1 MKNKSINF
9 FKKLVK
15 YYNSLSILKKFLIP
29 SMTGFMF
36 FLLFYLYIL
45 SNTTYMKKTIYQ
57 INKETIPIYETIYN
71 NEFLLQKISFE
82 LHSAVVAKELDWVK
96 KTNTYANTIQKSLQ
110 NLKSTTFKNRIFEI
124 EKAFNEYYIE
134 ASELSE
140 DLIKDNNTY
149 DYIHIKTLLVV
160 NKYNKILELF
170 KSTREIIKGDIKNE
184 VTLIYSTSS
193 RVLFD
198 SSYAFILWL
207 FLSSLGLYYIYKD
220 MSSRIEQ
227 IVEEAENIS
236 QGKANFHKR
245 LSSISTDE
253 LGLIVNSINTFISK
267 LEKNHEDLE
276 VAKNDI
282 KRFIA
287 DTVHQIR
294 TPLSSILMNAEMIR
308 HLQKDESFTSYID
321 SIDASINMLSNSYE
335 DLSYITSSDSI
346 KYNPNYLSLSEMLEK
361 RIEFFETVCK
371 MNLKEIESSID
382 ANIYAYI
389 NIVEC
394 ERIIDNNIANAIKYA
409 EIEKPIYINLYKSK
423 NSDKII
429 LEFRSFAKEIK
440 NKNKIFEKNYR
451 EEESKRGLG
460 LGLNIVKNIC
470 DKYNI
475 LYKASYKDK
484 QNIFTYT
491 FNKILNDRIN
501 LN

>member
-9 FKKLVK
+9 FKNFAK

-29 SMTGFMF
+29 SILGFMF
-36 FLLFYLYIL
+36 FLLFFIYIL
-45 SNTTYMKKTIYQ
+45 SNTTYVKETIYQ
-57 INKETIPIYETIYN
+57 INKELIPIYETIYN

-96 KTNTYANTIQKSLQ
+96 KTNNHARKIHRSLAA
-110 NLKSTTFKNRIFEI
+110 LKYTSFKNEI
-124 EKAFNEYYIE
+124 LDMEKAFNEYYLE

-140 DLIKDNNTY
+140 DLIEENNTY

-170 KSTREIIKGDIKNE
+170 QNTREMIKKNIR
-184 VTLIYSTSS
+184 TDTSSISSTSTE
-193 RVLFD
+193 VLLN
-198 SSYAFILWL
+198 SSYLFILWIL
-207 FLSSLGLYYIYKD
+207 LTFLGLFYIYRD
-220 MSSRIEQ
+220 MSLRIKQ
-227 IVEEAENIS
+227 IVEESETIA

-245 LSSISTDE
+245 LSSISSDE
-253 LGLIVNSINTFISK
+253 LGLVVNSINSFISK
-267 LEKNHEDLE
+267 LEKNHKELE
-276 VAKNDI
+276 EAKNDI

-308 HLQKDESFTSYID
+308 HLQKDDSLSSYID

-335 DLSYITSSDSI
+335 DLSYISSYDSI
-346 KYNPNYLSLSEMLEK
+346 KYNPSFLSLSEILEK
-361 RIEFFETVCK
+361 RIEFFDTVCK
-371 MNLKEIESSID
+371 MNLKEIESSVD
-382 ANIYAYI
+382 TNISAFI

-409 EIEKPIYINLYKSK
+409 EIEKPIYINLFKS
-423 NSDKII
+423 NNNDKVI
-429 LEFRSFAKEIK
+429 LEFKSYAKEIK
-440 NKNKIFEKNYR
+440 DKNKIFEKNYR

-475 LYKASYKDK
+475 SYKASYKDN

>member
-1 MKNKSINF
+1 MSNKTMSF
-9 FKKLVK
+9 LKKFAK

-36 FLLFYLYIL
+36 FLLFYIYIL

-57 INKETIPIYETIYN
+57 INKESIPIYETIYN

-96 KTNTYANTIQKSLQ
+96 KTNPHAKEIQRSLQ
-110 NLKSTTFKNRIFEI
+110 NLKHTTFKNRIIEI

-134 ASELSE
+134 ASDLSD
-140 DLIKDNNTY
+140 DLIEDNNNY

-160 NKYNKILELF
+160 SKYNKILELF
-170 KSTREIIKGDIKNE
+170 QSTREIIKNDIKND
-184 VTLIYSTSS
+184 ISSISSTSS
-193 RVLFD
+193 RVLFE

-220 MSSRIEQ
+220 MSSRIKQ
-227 IVEEAENIS
+227 IVEEAESIS

-245 LSSISTDE
+245 LSSISSDE

-267 LEKNHEDLE
+267 LEKNHEELDI
-276 VAKNDI
+276 AKNDI

-287 DTVHQIR
+287 DTIHQIR

-308 HLQKDESFTSYID
+308 HLQKDDSLTSYID

-335 DLSYITSSDSI
+335 DLSYITSYDSI
-346 KYNPNYLSLSEMLEK
+346 KYNPNLLSLSEMLEK
-361 RIEFFETVCK
+361 RIEFFQTVCK
-371 MNLKEIESSID
+371 MNLKEVEANID
-382 ANIYAYI
+382 TNIYAYI

-409 EIEKPIYINLYKSK
+409 QIEKPIYINLFKSRH
-423 NSDKII
+423 SDKII
-429 LEFRSFAKEIK
+429 LEFKSFAKEIK
-440 NKNKIFEKNYR
+440 DKNKIFEKNYR

-470 DKYNI
+470 DKYDI
-475 LYKASYKDK
+475 SYKATYKDN

-491 FNKILNDRIN
+491 FNKIQNDRIN
-501 LN
+501 LK